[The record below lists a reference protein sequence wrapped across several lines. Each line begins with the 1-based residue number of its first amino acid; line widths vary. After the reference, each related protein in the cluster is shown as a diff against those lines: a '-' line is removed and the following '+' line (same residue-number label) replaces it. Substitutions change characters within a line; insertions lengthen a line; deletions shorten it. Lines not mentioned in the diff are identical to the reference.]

1 MEFERDR
8 GIRSGQHIRIRG
20 IRETRGGD
28 VERKRI
34 LVVDDEIYIVHI
46 LEFSLTMEGFNILT
60 AFDGDEALRV
70 IERER
75 PDLVVLDI
83 MMPKLDGYEVCRRLR
98 KDERFANLPVILLSA
113 KGRSIDRE
121 VGLQAGAD
129 DYITKP
135 FSPRKLVE
143 KIRELLE
150 REENR
155 LGKVVGL

>member
-1 MEFERDR
+1 MD
-8 GIRSGQHIRIRG
+8 
-20 IRETRGGD
+20 
-28 VERKRI
+28 RKRI

-46 LEFSLTMEGFNILT
+46 LEFSLTMEGYTILT
-60 AFDGDEALRV
+60 AFDGEEALRV
-70 IERER
+70 IEKER

-83 MMPKLDGYEVCRRLR
+83 MMPKLDGYEVCQRLR
-98 KDERFANLPVILLSA
+98 KDDRFSTLPIVLLSA

-135 FSPRKLVE
+135 FSPRKLIE

-155 LGKVVGL
+155 LGRVVGL